1 MSVRVMRAGIRAWAE
16 DVRET
21 MGDDWKHGLMLG
33 GYYAYVGANLTLTS
47 RRPVGTHPYE
57 QDWDALIILDAC
69 RVDALQELQDEFS
82 FINSVDSVTSVGS
95 TSGEWMAHTFDR
107 AYREEIAQTA
117 MVTANVHS
125 ETVLRDR
132 VVPPQYVAAPFT
144 WPAWNPVEPD
154 SLGLLDEVW
163 RYEWDDELGTVPPR
177 AITDQAITAG
187 RMGEYDRMVVH
198 YLQPHA
204 PYLAANPDGTV
215 TTTYEEPLKSLRKG
229 NISRPEAWDAY
240 LETLR
245 LVLSDVELLIDNMD
259 AERVVL
265 TADHGEAFGEVGFYE
280 HPVCCPHPVVKKV
293 PWVELTA
300 TDSETY
306 EPAIKDVNPPEQSDI
321 TGQLEALGYV

>member
-1 MSVRVMRAGIRAWAE
+1 MRAGIRAWAE

-21 MGDDWKHGLMLG
+21 MADDWKHGLMLG

-47 RRPVGTHPYE
+47 RRAVGTHPYE
-57 QDWDALIILDAC
+57 RDWDALVILDAC
-69 RVDALQELQDEFS
+69 RVDALQEVQDEFS
-82 FINSVDSVTSVGS
+82 FIKSVNSITSVGS

-107 AYREEIAQTA
+107 EYQEEIARTA

-132 VVPPQYVAAPFT
+132 VVPPQYVAAPFV
-144 WPAWNPVEPD
+144 WPDWDPVEPD
-154 SLGLLDEVW
+154 LVGLLDEVW

-177 AITDQAITAG
+177 AITDQAITTG
-187 RMGEYDRMVVH
+187 RTNDHDRLIIH

-204 PYLAANPDGTV
+204 PYLTTNPDGSV
-215 TTTYEEPLKSLRKG
+215 STTYTEPLDSLRRG
-229 NISRPEAWDAY
+229 EISRAEAWDAY

-245 LVLSDVELLIDNMD
+245 LVLSDVELLLDNLD
-259 AERVVL
+259 AEKVIL
-265 TADHGEAFGEVGFYE
+265 TADHGEAFGETGFYE

-300 TDSETY
+300 ADSETY
-306 EPAIKDVNPPEQSDI
+306 EPATSDSVAQEQPDVTD
-321 TGQLEALGYV
+321 QLEALGYV